1 MMRKRDRLRGILV
14 PTATVS
20 RVPMQMP
27 PATPGP
33 PSMSTRLRLLG
44 PVQLWAGDRQVDLGP
59 ARQRTVLAALAV
71 DVGTP
76 VSLDTLIGRVWDDD
90 PPAGVRSG
98 LYSYLTRIRRAL
110 AQVEPRPGLHL
121 RSGGYVLEL

>member
-1 MMRKRDRLRGILV
+1 
-14 PTATVS
+14 
-20 RVPMQMP
+20 MQM

-33 PSMSTRLRLLG
+33 PSTSTRLRLLG

-71 DVGTP
+71 DAGTP

-90 PPAGVRSG
+90 LRAERVLSALRLPFG
-98 LYSYLTRIRRAL
+98 RRVL
-110 AQVEPRPGLHL
+110 A
-121 RSGGYVLEL
+121 